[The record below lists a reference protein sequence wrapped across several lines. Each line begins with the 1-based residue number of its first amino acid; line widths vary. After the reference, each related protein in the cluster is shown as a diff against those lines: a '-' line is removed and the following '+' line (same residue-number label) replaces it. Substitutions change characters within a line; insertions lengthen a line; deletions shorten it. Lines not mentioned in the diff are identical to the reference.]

1 MERIGIVSCVT
12 AMGAATRE
20 GSSKALEEL
29 GRLPQAENTSSLSST
44 FPPL

>member
-12 AMGAATRE
+12 AIGAAMRE

-29 GRLPQAENTSSLSST
+29 GRLPQAKHTSYLSST
-44 FPPL
+44 FPLL